1 MAVASANMLKLIGTI
16 LSIIVITVHST
27 GALEDS
33 SFELPQATREIYVAS
48 DSELAEAIDQALPGD
63 HIFLKD
69 GQYDG
74 IIIQGVRGTADKPIV
89 LRANKPRAAIIQGSR
104 HGRNLLLSNSSHIY
118 VSDLRFTSGQ
128 VWGVTIGPA
137 YPRDKLVKGCSY
149 ITLINCEID
158 HAGQT
163 LLKINGNS
171 ESIRI
176 LSCQIHHSG
185 NMLNTRR
192 PYAEGI
198 YVGEGAVLTDR
209 SHDILI
215 EGNYL
220 HSIGNVH
227 NWGEAIDIKCQVYDV
242 RIINNNIEDVMVGS
256 GGAITALYDQSDY
269 PELSNNPDI
278 LIRGNRISRVR
289 KWKNDSHGADICIG
303 ANGITVKEN
312 IVKNTAGPAF
322 LVLAHAANTTGSLK
336 VVDNN
341 FEGEVLI
348 NKHGSLLESHVD
360 ERSGTVIETI
370 TLESE

>member
-1 MAVASANMLKLIGTI
+1 MAVASANMQKLVATI
-16 LSIIVITVHST
+16 FSIIGIAVHLA
-27 GALEDS
+27 GGLEVS
-33 SFELPQATREIYVAS
+33 SIELPQALREIHVAS
-48 DSELAEAIDQALPGD
+48 DSELAEAIDLALPGD

-74 IIIQGVRGTADKPIV
+74 IIIQGVRGTADAPIV
-89 LRANKPRAAIIQGSR
+89 LRANKSKAAIIEGSR

-118 VSDLRFTSGQ
+118 LYDLRFTSGQ

-137 YPRDKLVKGCSY
+137 YPRDKLAKGCSN

-158 HAGQT
+158 HAGQA

-171 ESIRI
+171 ESIRV
-176 LSCQIHHSG
+176 LGCYIHHSG
-185 NMLNTRR
+185 NIPSTRR

-227 NWGEAIDIKCQVYDV
+227 NWGEAIDIKCQAYDV
-242 RIINNNIEDVMVGS
+242 RILNNNIENVMVGS
-256 GGAITALYDQSDY
+256 GGAITVLYDQSDY
-269 PELSNNPDI
+269 PEHSNTPNI
-278 LIRGNRISRVR
+278 LISGNRIDGVR
-289 KWKNDSHGADICIG
+289 KWKNDSHGAGICIG

-312 IVKNTAGPAF
+312 KVKNTEGPAF
-322 LVLAHAANTTGSLK
+322 LFLAHAGNTTGSLE
-336 VVDNN
+336 VVDNK
-341 FEGEVLI
+341 FEGEILI
-348 NKHGSLLESHVD
+348 NKHRD
-360 ERSGTVIETI
+360 
-370 TLESE
+370 